1 MRVNIAPAR
10 SVTVTIFSLKDGAA
24 REARFAEM
32 AQLSREPAR
41 FDVRVVACGGDGTVK
56 WVIACLAK
64 ASALSVPIGV
74 IPFGTGNDLARVMGW
89 GHKAP
94 DPLIGPSLSAL
105 KRKLLE
111 IDDAERISLDVW
123 LCTVGV
129 AEQGGRFEEIKDKK
143 VAVAHEG
150 RREMTHEMINYFSLG
165 ADGEL
170 MFEFEKNRGTTQLA
184 NKAVYAR
191 KGFVQT
197 IAPPPPLSDFV
208 AGATHGAEGAA
219 AALDIDTRH
228 RQLLFLNIPSYGA
241 GADPWFRRS
250 DSISTRK
257 DGALDPQF
265 VGDGRIEVLTV
276 RNTFHTGMN
285 LALGSNL
292 GIARVN
298 QGSSFDVALK
308 PGATVYFQADGE
320 ALRAFNATHVK
331 VRFGYQVQLL
341 RHETAKARA
350 GPEGRADQ
358 APPGHARSLPATLP
372 SQQQHQ
378 QPAPAEPYADDNM
391 PSWMSR
397 HEPQTAHAE
406 VAELLQIT
414 TAAAE
419 TGQDTTATPAAVP
432 AAAPVATPPAPNSN
446 KPGLT
451 LEMPAAQTEAT
462 LEMPAAQNEATPAP
476 GSPKSLKTEPSSPKP
491 AKARPAAPGSPKA
504 SSPKPAANG
513 DVAQHS

>member
-1 MRVNIAPAR
+1 
-10 SVTVTIFSLKDGAA
+10 
-24 REARFAEM
+24 
-32 AQLSREPAR
+32 
-41 FDVRVVACGGDGTVK
+41 
-56 WVIACLAK
+56 
-64 ASALSVPIGV
+64 V

-111 IDDAERISLDVW
+111 IDCAERISLDVW

-129 AEQGGRFEEIKDKK
+129 AEQGGRFEEIKNKK

-150 RREMTHEMINYFSLG
+150 RREVTHEMINYFSLG

-170 MFEFEKNRGTTQLA
+170 MFEFEQNRGTTQLA

-241 GADPWFRRS
+241 GADPWFRKG
-250 DSISTRK
+250 DSIPTRK
-257 DGALDPQF
+257 GGALDPQF

-276 RNTFHTGMN
+276 GNTFHTGMN
-285 LALGSNL
+285 LTLGSNL

-350 GPEGRADQ
+350 VPEGWADQ

-372 SQQQHQ
+372 SQHQHQ
-378 QPAPAEPYADDNM
+378 QPAEPAPAEPAPAEPDADDNM

-406 VAELLQIT
+406 VAELLQMT
-414 TAAAE
+414 TAAVEA
-419 TGQDTTATPAAVP
+419 GQDATTVAAQAAVP
-432 AAAPVATPPAPNSN
+432 AAAPVATPPAPTSN
-446 KPGLT
+446 KPGLS

-462 LEMPAAQNEATPAP
+462 PAAP
-476 GSPKSLKTEPSSPKP
+476 GSPRLLKTEPSSPGSPKP

-513 DVAQHS
+513 DAVQHS